1 MKAYQLEEVKFAIS
15 PRGSGINIGL
25 VWREGNLYLAMSG
38 IMISDGDVWYE
49 IPIEKIRDISI
60 TEDEP
65 PRLHINIPALDIE
78 VSGERAE
85 TLIALRHFL
94 LPQLATRGEEE
105 ELITLI
111 KLWGAGLHSP
121 LLISSLMKTDE
132 RKIYH
137 LIEKA
142 ENGGYI
148 TEEKITEKGESV
160 LSDEDRGFIAKLRG
174 EKA

>member
-15 PRGSGINIGL
+15 PRDSGINIGL
-25 VWREGNLYLAMSG
+25 VWKEGGLYLAMSG
-38 IMISDGDVWYE
+38 IMISDGNVWYE
-49 IPIEKIRDISI
+49 IPIEKIRDITI

-65 PRLHINIPALDIE
+65 PRLRINIPALDIE

-85 TLIALRHFL
+85 TLMALRHFL
-94 LPQLATRGEEE
+94 LPQLVAKGGEE
-105 ELITLI
+105 ELINLV

-142 ENGGYI
+142 EGEGYI
-148 TEEKITEKGESV
+148 SGENITDRGISI
-160 LSDEDRGFIAKLRG
+160 LSEEDREFIRKLRG
-174 EKA
+174 EL

>member
-15 PRGSGINIGL
+15 PRDSGINIGL
-25 VWREGNLYLAMSG
+25 VWKEGKIYLSMSG
-38 IMISDGDVWYE
+38 IMISDGNIWYE
-49 IPIEKIRDISI
+49 IPIEKIRDMTI

-65 PRLHINIPALDIE
+65 PRLRINIPALDIE

-85 TLIALRHFL
+85 TLMALRHFL
-94 LPQLATRGEEE
+94 LPQLVAQGDEE
-105 ELITLI
+105 ELISLV

-132 RKIYH
+132 KRIYH

-142 ENGGYI
+142 EDEGYI
-148 TEEKITEKGESV
+148 SNESITDKGISI
-160 LSDEDRGFIAKLRG
+160 LSEEDREFIRKLRRDI
-174 EKA
+174 

>member
-15 PRGSGINIGL
+15 PKDSGINIGL
-25 VWREGNLYLAMSG
+25 VWKAGKLYLAMSG
-38 IMISDGDVWYE
+38 IMISDGNVWYE

-60 TEDEP
+60 TEDNP
-65 PRLHINIPALDIE
+65 PRLRINIPALDIE

-94 LPQLATRGEEE
+94 LPQLVARGEDE
-105 ELITLI
+105 ELANLV

-132 RKIYH
+132 RRVYH

-142 ENGGYI
+142 EKEGYI
-148 TEEKITEKGESV
+148 SGEEITEKGIDL
-160 LSDEDRGFIAKLRG
+160 LSEEDVAFIKKLRG
-174 EKA
+174 EGA